1 VAADIEAETARIARR
16 YGLSNEQAEKVRV
29 ILDEHAKKA
38 EQIARQQLTPD
49 EAARRLKSL
58 KDESPPSRK
67 ASGKPTKATAVVS
80 RAGMATDGPAQ
91 RQRKWKRSW
100 QRQRDES
107 AEGSPTVAIWHL
119 VDRARVRRR

>member
-67 ASGKPTKATAVVS
+67 APGKPTKATAVVS